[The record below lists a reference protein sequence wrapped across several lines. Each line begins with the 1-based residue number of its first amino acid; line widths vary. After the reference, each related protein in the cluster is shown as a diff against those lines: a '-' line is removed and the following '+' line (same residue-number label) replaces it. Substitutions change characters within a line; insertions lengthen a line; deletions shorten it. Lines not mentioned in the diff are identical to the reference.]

1 VWATRLFRLGA
12 VRRGMSDPSDRAS
25 ERQHERA
32 EHVERIVDETLDGL
46 EYPTNPSEM
55 KAAYSDRANELP
67 NETES
72 LGDVFDRL
80 APDEYDTPQDARE
93 AVLGEVTGEAG
104 VEHGDVD
111 EYNPERELDALDETE
126 RE

>member
-1 VWATRLFRLGA
+1 MG
-12 VRRGMSDPSDRAS
+12 DPSETAS

-32 EHVERIVDETLDGL
+32 EHVENIIDETVQGL

-55 KAAYSDRANELP
+55 KAAYSDRVSELP
-67 NETES
+67 NETET

-93 AVLGEVTGEAG
+93 AVLGELTGEAG
-104 VEHGDVD
+104 EERGDAN
-111 EYNPERELDALDETE
+111 EYNPERELDAMEEAE
-126 RE
+126 RED